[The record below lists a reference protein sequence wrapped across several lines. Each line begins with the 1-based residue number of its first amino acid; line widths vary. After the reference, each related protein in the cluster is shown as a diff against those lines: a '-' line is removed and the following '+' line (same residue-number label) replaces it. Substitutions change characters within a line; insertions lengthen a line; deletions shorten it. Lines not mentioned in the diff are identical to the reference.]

1 MNHFL
6 IFAFLFYAGCTCG
19 WAIELFYRRFTPANK
34 NRKWINPGFLIGPY
48 LPLYGFGLCIMYAL
62 AECEPYWGISITAVS
77 KLVTVLVMGAAMT
90 FIEYIAG
97 LIFIKGMHVKL
108 WDYSRRP
115 GNVDG
120 IICPLFSAIWTAL
133 CVLYLLFIHPQVRA
147 ALSWFADNLAFSFVI
162 GAFFGVF
169 AIDVCY
175 SFRLV
180 SKIKAAADEYQ
191 ILVRYEEFKEHIRA
205 SAEARKEKYAFLF
218 AFSSKLSIRERIKAY
233 AEKKRDIK

>member
-1 MNHFL
+1 M
-6 IFAFLFYAGCTCG
+6 
-19 WAIELFYRRFTPANK
+19 
-34 NRKWINPGFLIGPY
+34 
-48 LPLYGFGLCIMYAL
+48 
-62 AECEPYWGISITAVS
+62 
-77 KLVTVLVMGAAMT
+77 
-90 FIEYIAG
+90 
-97 LIFIKGMHVKL
+97 KL

-180 SKIKAAADEYQ
+180 SIIKAAADEYRSLSDTRSSRS
-191 ILVRYEEFKEHIRA
+191 IFVPL
-205 SAEARKEKYAFLF
+205 RKPEKKNMLF
-218 AFSSKLSIRERIKAY
+218 FSLFSSKLSIREHIKAY